1 MPSPVAR
8 IFLFAL
14 LNYIFDHNKL
24 IIKIINNNSNNN
36 SGTPL
41 IRSPMGQKNL
51 FVLTDGHDDKVTV
64 GGRKAGFHCNTL
76 LLMIGFVSLTV
87 QNC

>member
-1 MPSPVAR
+1 
-8 IFLFAL
+8 
-14 LNYIFDHNKL
+14 
-24 IIKIINNNSNNN
+24 
-36 SGTPL
+36 
-41 IRSPMGQKNL
+41 MGQKNL
-51 FVLTDGHDDKVTV
+51 SVLTDGHDDKVTV